1 MSPHK
6 TAQLAEKY
14 SDAAFNSAVSLI
26 HSWQS
31 GVESYSF
38 NTSGSTGSPKSI
50 VIPRWKMELS
60 AKRTIGTLDLK
71 AGQTALL
78 CMSPDFIGGAMMI
91 VRALLTK
98 MHLIIATPDKNP
110 LKDVSEPFHF
120 TAMVPMQLME
130 LLRSKNEAQIDLLNK
145 AEHILL
151 GGSALS
157 SALEGSLNL
166 IRPICWS
173 TYGMTE
179 TVSHIALRQLN
190 GVRANPYFRVLRD
203 VKIKTGKQQQLC
215 IKDTITDDRWLQ
227 TNDIVEL
234 LSPSTFRWLGR
245 LDSVINSGGIKVH
258 AEAVESSISSLMQ
271 LWLPESR
278 YFITGTSD
286 ATYTQV
292 VTLVIES
299 TPDLSGSEMIRRIK
313 ESGQLSK
320 YETPKRVL
328 FLEKFPETGSGKIDK
343 QRIIK
348 ELL

>member
-1 MSPHK
+1 MSPDK
-6 TAQLAEKY
+6 TAKLVEEH
-14 SDAAFNSAVSLI
+14 SNSAFNSAVSLI

-38 NTSGSTGSPKSI
+38 KTSGSTGSPKSV

-71 AGQTALL
+71 AGQVALL

-91 VRALLTK
+91 VRALLAR
-98 MHLIIATPDKNP
+98 MDLIVTAPDKNP
-110 LKDVSEPFHF
+110 LKYVSESFHF
-120 TAMVPMQLME
+120 TAMVPMQFME
-130 LLRSKNEAQIDLLNK
+130 LLRSKNEGHTYLLNK

-151 GGSALS
+151 GGSALPS
-157 SALEGSLNL
+157 TLESSLNQD
-166 IRPICWS
+166 RPICWS

-190 GVRANPYFRVLRD
+190 GAMVKSHFRVLSGI
-203 VKIKTGKQQQLC
+203 KIKTGKQQQLF
-215 IKDTITDDRWLQ
+215 IKDAITDDRWLE

-234 LSPSTFRWLGR
+234 LSPSSFRWLGR
-245 LDSVINSGGIKVH
+245 LDNVINSGGIKVH
-258 AEAVESSISSLMQ
+258 AESVESSISSLMQ
-271 LWLPESR
+271 FWLPESR

-286 ATYTQV
+286 PTYTQV
-292 VTLVIES
+292 VTLIIES
-299 TPDLSGSEMIRRIK
+299 TPDLSESEIIHRIK

-320 YETPKRVL
+320 YESPKRVL

-348 ELL
+348 ELS